1 MSLLV
6 LADIFYVFEL
16 HFFNSHIQITH
27 DFKYSNG
34 RFPTFSDG
42 CGGNFTSMLGSFSSP
57 GYPGEY
63 PKNTKCEYT
72 IEVPFGN
79 KIFLNVS
86 DFHTE
91 RNFDYDRQNRLRS
104 PMSGVF

>member
-1 MSLLV
+1 MFWHKGDNYV
-6 LADIFYVFEL
+6 LL

-63 PKNTKCEYT
+63 PKNTKCEYAKKDL
-72 IEVPFGN
+72 ESN
-79 KIFLNVS
+79 KS
-86 DFHTE
+86 DFIGGG
-91 RNFDYDRQNRLRS
+91 NRSTPRK
-104 PMSGVF
+104 PPT